1 MKLKYLEYFLT
12 IAKLGNV
19 THAAQQ
25 LYLSQPNLT
34 VAIKRLEEE
43 LNITLFE
50 RHHKSVSLTPEGE
63 KFYKQLC
70 PIIQDLQALL
80 QETKSTNADESTP
93 ISIGI
98 PPMIGSFVMEPLLS
112 FFKQTYPMKELTIV
126 EDGSIGLQQKLSQ
139 GDLDIAIII
148 ANELPKNLTSIPLRS
163 VEYKACVPKSH
174 TLANHTTI
182 TYDELQAESLI
193 MMQLDS
199 FHRQHIMKHLAASHV
214 TPHIAMSSNHIE
226 RNLDMTV
233 ANNHI
238 SFLLTPSPFHREDIN
253 LISLKPPIVATVA
266 IVYKNNKSMDTL
278 AKQILMAI
286 GSNENT

>member
-12 IAKLGNV
+12 IAKLGNM

-50 RHHKSVSLTPEGE
+50 RHHKSVSLTPEGAR
-63 KFYKQLC
+63 FYKQLF
-70 PIIQDLQALL
+70 PIIQDLHTLL
-80 QETKSTNADESTP
+80 QEIKSINSDELAP

-98 PPMIGSFVMEPLLS
+98 PPMIGSFVMRPLLN

-148 ANELPKNLTSIPLRS
+148 ITNELPKNLASIPLRS

-182 TYDELQAESLI
+182 TYDELQSESLI

-286 GSNENT
+286 GSNEN

>member
-43 LNITLFE
+43 LGITLFE
-50 RHHKSVSLTPEGE
+50 RHHKSVTLTPEGV
-63 KFYKQLC
+63 KFHKQLA
-70 PIIQDLQALL
+70 PIIQDLHALL
-80 QETKSTNADESTP
+80 QETKSINSDELAP

-98 PPMIGSFVMEPLLS
+98 PPMIGSFVMDPLLD
-112 FFKQTYPMKELTIV
+112 FFRKTYPMKELTIV

-139 GDLDIAIII
+139 GELNIAIII
-148 ANELPKNLTSIPLRS
+148 AHELPKNLIALPLQD

-174 TLANHTTI
+174 PLANHTTI
-182 TYDELQAESLI
+182 TYDELHSESLI

-238 SFLLTPSPFHREDIN
+238 SFLLTPSPFHRENIN
-253 LISLKPPIVATVA
+253 LISLEPPIVATVA

-278 AKQILMAI
+278 AEQILMSI
-286 GSNENT
+286 GPNEN

>member
-63 KFYKQLC
+63 NFYKQLC

-98 PPMIGSFVMEPLLS
+98 PPMIGSFVMRPLLN

-148 ANELPKNLTSIPLRS
+148 ANELPKNLASIPLRS

-182 TYDELQAESLI
+182 TYDELQSESLI